1 MPTGFTEFEPLI
13 AALATLV
20 ILSLILERALSVVFE
35 WGGWR
40 DWIRAKH
47 LRAPIALAAAYWM
60 CIWGQFDV
68 LAAISTKVDGYQG
81 YFSFGTLVT
90 AAVIAGGSKGAIL
103 LFQGVLGFG
112 RDAVNARVTAKA
124 TVSPAPAAGSASAGA
139 TAPTSPTKSPG

>member
-1 MPTGFTEFEPLI
+1 MPTTITEFEPLL

-20 ILSLILERALSVVFE
+20 ILSMILERALSVVFE

-47 LRAPIALAAAYWM
+47 LRAPIALATAYWM
-60 CIWGQFDV
+60 CVWGQFDV
-68 LAAISTKVDGYQG
+68 SAAASSKVNGYQD

-90 AAVIAGGSKGAIL
+90 AAVVAGGSKGAVL

-112 RDAVNARVTAKA
+112 RDAVNARVNAKSPVLPASGVGRTA
-124 TVSPAPAAGSASAGA
+124 S
-139 TAPTSPTKSPG
+139 TSPESSTR